1 MDPSADGRRLRT
13 RESDLVAETLS
24 DETLVIDT
32 ASGVFFSLRG
42 VASVLWAML
51 QHPTSEGALRAAVR
65 DHFTFTGP
73 GDVDVDEDVDSF
85 VSALLADGLVVETDD
100 GTTADPVPVTWPE
113 TYEPPVLKKYDDMAD
128 LLLVDPIHDV
138 AADQGWPNKARDGS

>member
-1 MDPSADGRRLRT
+1 MDPSADDRRLHT
-13 RESDLVAETLS
+13 RDTDLVAETLS

-51 QHPTSEGALRAAVR
+51 AYPTSEGELRAAVR
-65 DHFTFTGP
+65 EHFTDAR
-73 GDVDVDEDVDSF
+73 DVDGDVDSF
-85 VSALLADGLVVETDD
+85 VNALLADGLVVETDD

-138 AADQGWPNKARDGS
+138 AADKGWPHRPSDGP